1 MTGKNENTTEKSAD
15 AEAAPP
21 DAMTA
26 AMEKC
31 GGVCA
36 SMMARFFQRHP
47 DAGTAD
53 EKDGKKGCC

>member
-1 MTGKNENTTEKSAD
+1 MTEKNENTTEKGVD
-15 AEAAPP
+15 AEAASP

-36 SMMARFFQRHP
+36 SMMARFFQRHQG
-47 DAGTAD
+47 AGTAD
-53 EKDGKKGCC
+53 EKAGRNGCC